1 MNRSEMASRSAPAR
15 LGRTRVA
22 WALALALLAAPAA
35 APAFAQVSPAALP
48 PADQEPRGWFGWSL
62 DVAGS
67 ALGAVGGA
75 VGYVWGTAVSFVL
88 PEAPFDYIPERLSE
102 SSLAF
107 IGVMES
113 AGFQLADI
121 QTGGGILPFVRYR
134 FVLSREPSSAD
145 IARAR
150 RALAL
155 HQERYGGITAM
166 VQQRIMQSL
175 LEVAEGGRFRV
186 TAVDLGVRP
195 WPSIRYELSAR
206 DRPLDPSERRILDGI
221 QR

>member
-1 MNRSEMASRSAPAR
+1 MNSCQIAPAR
-15 LGRTRVA
+15 IAV
-22 WALALALLAAPAA
+22 ALALALFAAPAW
-35 APAFAQVSPAALP
+35 AQVSPAALP

-62 DVAGS
+62 DMAGS
-67 ALGAVGGA
+67 AVGAVGGA
-75 VGYVWGTAVSFVL
+75 VGYVWSTAASFVL

-102 SSLAF
+102 GSLAF
-107 IGVMES
+107 IGVMEA

-121 QTGGGILPFVRYR
+121 QTGGGFLPFARYR
-134 FVLSREPSSAD
+134 FVLSREPSPAD

-150 RALAL
+150 RALAQ
-155 HQERYGGITAM
+155 HEERFGGITAM
-166 VQQRIMQSL
+166 VQQRIMRSL

-206 DRPLDPSERRILDGI
+206 DRPLDPSERRILEGVQ

>member
-1 MNRSEMASRSAPAR
+1 MNRSKIAPFRIA
-15 LGRTRVA
+15 LA
-22 WALALALLAAPAA
+22 MALALVAAPAA
-35 APAFAQVSPAALP
+35 AQVSPAALP
-48 PADQEPRGWFGWSL
+48 PADAEPRGWLGWSL
-62 DVAGS
+62 DVAGG

-75 VGYVWGTAVSFVL
+75 VGYVWSTAVSFVL

-102 SSLAF
+102 GSLAF
-107 IGVMES
+107 VGVMEA

-121 QTGGGILPFVRYR
+121 QTGGGFLPFARYR
-134 FVLSREPSSAD
+134 FVLSREPSATD

-155 HQERYGGITAM
+155 HQERFGGITAM
-166 VQQRIMQSL
+166 VQQRIMQTL

-186 TAVDLGVRP
+186 TAVELGVRP

-206 DRPLDPSERRILDGI
+206 DHPLEQSERRILEGV